1 MKEKIT
7 QLVIFAIGVGVGAVA
22 SMTYFKTKYEQIA
35 QEEIDS
41 VKETF
46 SKLKSKEEKTT
57 SDDISEEKKTLINI
71 VNKHDYTSFSKS
83 NVKKEEKPLK
93 EDKPYVISPMQ
104 VGDDDF
110 DCITLTLYSNNV
122 LTNELDERIEGGEL
136 KNLIG
141 SEDVFEHFGDYED
154 DVIYVRNERL
164 KTDFEIL
171 RVLDSYE
178 EVDE

>member
-1 MKEKIT
+1 
-7 QLVIFAIGVGVGAVA
+7 
-22 SMTYFKTKYEQIA
+22 
-35 QEEIDS
+35 
-41 VKETF
+41 
-46 SKLKSKEEKTT
+46 
-57 SDDISEEKKTLINI
+57 
-71 VNKHDYTSFSKS
+71 
-83 NVKKEEKPLK
+83 
-93 EDKPYVISPMQ
+93 MQ

-110 DCITLTLYSNNV
+110 DCITLTLYSNNI